1 MLLKELDIPGVR
13 LLTPKRL
20 EDNRG
25 FFSEIYNVPEMT
37 RLGIHFDCVQENY
50 SFSAQKHTVRG
61 LHAQSPPFAQSKLV
75 QVLSG
80 AILDV
85 AVDLR
90 RGSPWYGK
98 FIAAELSA
106 ENWSQILIP
115 AGFAHGFCTLTPDT
129 AVIYKVTAPYSAP
142 NDGGILWNDPALG
155 IPWPASIATVVLSAK
170 DRQLPTLAD
179 YDSPF
184 SYDGSVQ

>member
-1 MLLKELDIPGVR
+1 MQLKELDIPGVKI
-13 LLTPKRL
+13 LTPTRHR
-20 EDNRG
+20 DGRG
-25 FFSEIYNVPEMT
+25 FFSEIYNVPEMV
-37 RLGIHFDCVQENY
+37 RLGIRFDFVQENY
-50 SFSAQKHTVRG
+50 SFSERKYTVRG

-75 QVLSG
+75 QVLTG

-98 FIAAELSA
+98 FVAAELSA

-129 AVIYKVTAPYSAP
+129 AVIYKVTAPYSAK
-142 NDGGILWNDPALG
+142 NDGGILWNDRALS
-155 IPWPASIATVVLSAK
+155 IPWPATVATASVSDK
-170 DRQLPTLAD
+170 DRHLPVLAD

-184 SYDGSVQ
+184 IYDGNSG